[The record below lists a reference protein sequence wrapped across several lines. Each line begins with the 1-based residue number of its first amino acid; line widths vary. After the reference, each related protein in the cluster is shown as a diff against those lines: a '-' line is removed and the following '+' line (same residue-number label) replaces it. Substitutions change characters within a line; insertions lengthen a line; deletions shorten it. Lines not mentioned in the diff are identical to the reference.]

1 MKYPMYPEYK
11 DSGVE
16 WIGEIPE
23 HWNLSRIKFVSEV
36 TMGQSPPSD
45 FYIDNGKIPFLQGC
59 GEFGEIS
66 PNPKHYCD
74 IATKTSR
81 PRDILLS
88 VRAPVGEINLSDRV
102 YGIGRGLCSIRPLKC
117 KGDYLKWYL
126 YAARN
131 ELISISSGSTYD
143 AVAIDDIKNLEIPIS
158 RIEIEQN
165 AICEYLNNETSKIDS
180 LISKEQQLIG
190 LLKEKRQAI
199 ITHAVTKGL
208 DPNVS
213 MKDSGVE
220 WIGEIPEHWNLSRI
234 KFVSEVTMGQS
245 PPSDFY
251 IDNGKIPFLQGCG
264 EFGEISPNP
273 KHYCDIATKTS
284 RPRDILLSVRAPVG
298 EINLSDRV
306 YGIGRGLCS
315 IRPLKCKGD
324 YLKWYLYAA
333 RNELISISSGSTY
346 DAVAIDDIKNLEIPI
361 SRIEIEQNAIC
372 EYLNNETSKIDN
384 LIAKNSKLIDVL
396 KEYKH
401 SIITQA
407 VTGKIDVR
415 GLTVPAKSNSSEA

>member
-1 MKYPMYPEYK
+1 MKYPMYPEY
-11 DSGVE
+11 
-16 WIGEIPE
+16 
-23 HWNLSRIKFVSEV
+23 
-36 TMGQSPPSD
+36 
-45 FYIDNGKIPFLQGC
+45 
-59 GEFGEIS
+59 
-66 PNPKHYCD
+66 
-74 IATKTSR
+74 
-81 PRDILLS
+81 
-88 VRAPVGEINLSDRV
+88 
-102 YGIGRGLCSIRPLKC
+102 
-117 KGDYLKWYL
+117 
-126 YAARN
+126 
-131 ELISISSGSTYD
+131 
-143 AVAIDDIKNLEIPIS
+143 
-158 RIEIEQN
+158 
-165 AICEYLNNETSKIDS
+165 
-180 LISKEQQLIG
+180 
-190 LLKEKRQAI
+190 
-199 ITHAVTKGL
+199 
-208 DPNVS
+208 
-213 MKDSGVE
+213 KDSGVE